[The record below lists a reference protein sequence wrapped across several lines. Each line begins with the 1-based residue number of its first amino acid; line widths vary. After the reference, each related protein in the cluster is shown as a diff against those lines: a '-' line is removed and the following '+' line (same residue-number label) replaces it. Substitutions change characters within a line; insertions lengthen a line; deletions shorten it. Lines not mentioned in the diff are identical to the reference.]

1 MTKLTAKEV
10 KNNLIFHFLYGRDF
24 LCATTE
30 MGVFDGY
37 SVKADIVV
45 LSKNYKFYEIEIK
58 TNLADLK
65 GELETIDYIIN
76 NKPFNKNLAKHYKH
90 TTYLKTPEKENVFIP
105 HRFYFSA
112 PYENK
117 EEALEILKKTPYGLM
132 DLHGN
137 VYKVAKDL
145 HKKPIPKNFV
155 ENMLR
160 RLSRV
165 NYELTK
171 NNEVATGQ

>member
-45 LSKNYKFYEIEIK
+45 LSKSYKFYEIEIK

-76 NKPFNKNLAKHYKH
+76 DKPFDKSLAKHYKH
-90 TTYLKTPEKENVFIP
+90 TAYLKTPEK
-105 HRFYFSA
+105 
-112 PYENK
+112 
-117 EEALEILKKTPYGLM
+117 
-132 DLHGN
+132 GN

-145 HKKPIPKNFV
+145 HKKPIPKDFI

-165 NYELTK
+165 NYELSK
-171 NNEVATGQ
+171 NNEVAAGQ